1 MEDYGQFVDIETY
14 INKKSNKE
22 KKENEYVNEFMLF
35 SLCYN
40 LIVFYL
46 NKIFHRCSRS

>member
-1 MEDYGQFVDIETY
+1 MEDYGQFVDIERR
-14 INKKSNKE
+14 INKKNDN
-22 KKENEYVNEFMLF
+22 NEYVNEFMIF

-46 NKIFHRCSRS
+46 NKIFQRC